1 MKERKKEQGRIWMA
15 TLADVAKKAN
25 VSKMTV
31 SRVINHP
38 DQVSDELKQLVYH
51 AMEELEYVPNYAA
64 RALVQNRTQVVKFLI
79 LEEIDTVEPYYMNLL
94 TGISRELDKHS
105 YSLQLVTQKSKNI
118 GPYDGLIVTGMR
130 DQEID
135 KVLAGLE
142 KPVIAYGENRRNIDA
157 IDVDNRLGAELATK
171 HLYDIGFRQ
180 IIFFG
185 INLLE
190 EEFMRSR
197 LTGYSSVMKV
207 HDLIEESYFMK
218 NSSRIAEKKALE
230 ILQNAKKPTAIVC
243 ASDRMAI
250 GVVRAATALHMNF
263 GENIAVTGFDGVF
276 LDRISSPKITT
287 VRSPVIEMGETC
299 AQLLLK
305 KINEGGAQQGSIL
318 FPPELIIRGST
329 VVGRE

>member
-1 MKERKKEQGRIWMA
+1 MA